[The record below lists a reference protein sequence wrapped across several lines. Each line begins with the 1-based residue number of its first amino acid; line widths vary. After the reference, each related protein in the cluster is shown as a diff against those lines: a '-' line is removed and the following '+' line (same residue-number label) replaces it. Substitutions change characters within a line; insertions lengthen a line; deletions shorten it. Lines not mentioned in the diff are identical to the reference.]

1 MQNHLDSI
9 IMMGLARGRSGPRHN
24 LSAQQEVALYILRLC
39 ALHLLQEL
47 SGKRSQLHQVGYGLQ
62 HNRNL
67 NMSGTI
73 PTINQQSPAERTPHM
88 NSNSQTLARTS
99 KNKQYSKTV

>member
-9 IMMGLARGRSGPRHN
+9 IMMGPARGRSGPRHN
-24 LSAQQEVALYILRLC
+24 LSAQQEVALYILRLSD
-39 ALHLLQEL
+39 LRLLQEL
-47 SGKRSQLHQVGYGLQ
+47 SRKRSQLHQVGYGLQ

-67 NMSGTI
+67 DMSGPI

-88 NSNSQTLARTS
+88 NPKSQTLARTS
-99 KNKQYSKTV
+99 NIKQYSETV